1 MFIAVESSS
10 AQPAASSSMRFF
22 ARYLSVGLGAQGWMV
37 ASSFS
42 VVLWVMR
49 LVSSVAEGV
58 VRAVEGF

>member
-10 AQPAASSSMRFF
+10 AQPAASGSMRFF
-22 ARYLSVGLGAQGWMV
+22 AGYLSVGLGAQGWMV
-37 ASSFS
+37 MSSFS
-42 VVLWVMR
+42 VVLWVMQ